1 MHLEQT
7 LYQMRSMRLTAMAAC
22 LEQRIK
28 NGDHRDLSHE
38 EFFSLLV
45 EDEFIARK
53 NRRLSRMIGRA
64 NFKPQQAC
72 IENIHYDHS
81 RGFTK
86 TDIMQFKSKTWIEN
100 SHHVIIT
107 GPTGT
112 GKTYIAEAIGL
123 HACKMG
129 YPTQKIRY
137 KKLFEEIQ
145 AAKGTG
151 VYLDYLRKLQK
162 IKVLII
168 DDFAMQPITQDQLC
182 DLMELIEERDQLGP
196 VIITTQYPP
205 NKWHSLFDDPTI
217 SDAICDRLI
226 PIAIKLNLKGKS
238 LRGKN
243 ERVEQSQYKQ
253 AGQSSTCS
261 S

>member
-7 LYQMRSMRLTAMAAC
+7 LHQMRSMRLAAMAVC

-38 EFFSLLV
+38 EFISLLV
-45 EDEFIARK
+45 EDEFASRK

-72 IENIHYDHS
+72 IENIHYDS
-81 RGFTK
+81 NRGFAK
-86 TDIMQFKSKTWIEN
+86 TDIMQFTSKTWIEN
-100 SHHVIIT
+100 SQHVIIT

-123 HACKMG
+123 HACKIG
-129 YPTQKIRY
+129 YPAQKIRY

-151 VYLDYLRKLQK
+151 VYLNYLQKLQK

-168 DDFAMQPITQDQLC
+168 DDFAMQPITRDQLC
-182 DLMELIEERDQLGP
+182 ELMELIEERDQLGP
-196 VIITTQYPP
+196 IIITTQYPP

-217 SDAICDRLI
+217 ADAICDRLI

-238 LRGKN
+238 LRGKKGGI
-243 ERVEQSQYKQ
+243 SKI
-253 AGQSSTCS
+253 T
-261 S
+261 

>member
-1 MHLEQT
+1 MHIEQT
-7 LYQMRSMRLTAMAAC
+7 LHQMRSMRLATMAEC
-22 LEQRIK
+22 LEQRLK
-28 NGDHRDLSHE
+28 NGDHRDLSQE
-38 EFFSLLV
+38 EFISLLV
-45 EDEFIARK
+45 EDQFTARK
-53 NRRLSRMIGRA
+53 HRRPSRMIGRA

-72 IENIHYDHS
+72 IENIHYDTN
-81 RGFTK
+81 RGFAK
-86 TDIMQFKSKTWIEN
+86 ADIMQFKSKIWLEN
-100 SHHVIIT
+100 SQHVIIT

-112 GKTYIAEAIGL
+112 GKTYLAEAIGL

-129 YPTQKIRY
+129 YPAQKVRY
-137 KKLFEEIQ
+137 KRLFDEIQ

-151 VYLDYLRKLQK
+151 VYLNYLRKLQK

-182 DLMELIEERDQLGP
+182 DLMDLIEERDQLGP

-217 SDAICDRLI
+217 ADAICDRLI

-243 ERVEQSQYKQ
+243 ENNIK
-253 AGQSSTCS
+253 
-261 S
+261 

>member
-7 LYQMRSMRLTAMAAC
+7 LHQMRSMRLATMAAC
-22 LEQRIK
+22 LEQRLK

-38 EFFSLLV
+38 EFISLLV
-45 EDEFIARK
+45 EDEFATRK

-64 NFKPQQAC
+64 NFKLQQAC
-72 IENIHYDHS
+72 IENIHYDSS
-81 RGFTK
+81 RGFAK
-86 TDIMQFKSKTWIEN
+86 SDIMQFKSKTWIEN
-100 SHHVIIT
+100 SQHVILT

-123 HACKMG
+123 NACKMG
-129 YPTQKIRY
+129 YPAKKIRY
-137 KKLFEEIQ
+137 KRLFEEIQ

-151 VYLDYLRKLQK
+151 VYLNYLRKLQK
-162 IKVLII
+162 SKILII

-182 DLMELIEERDQLGP
+182 DLMDIIEERDQLGP

-217 SDAICDRLI
+217 ADAICDRLI

-238 LRGKN
+238 LRGKKEKTN
-243 ERVEQSQYKQ
+243 KKTTVQ
-253 AGQSSTCS
+253 
-261 S
+261 

>member
-7 LYQMRSMRLTAMAAC
+7 LHQMRSMRLAAMAVC
-22 LEQRIK
+22 LAQRIN
-28 NGDHRDLSHE
+28 NGDHRALSNE
-38 EFFSLLV
+38 EFISLLV
-45 EDEFIARK
+45 EDEFTSRK

-72 IENIHYDHS
+72 IENIHYDS
-81 RGFTK
+81 NRGFAK

-100 SHHVIIT
+100 SQHVIIT

-123 HACKMG
+123 HACKIG
-129 YPTQKIRY
+129 YPAQKIRY

-145 AAKGTG
+145 ADKRTG
-151 VYLDYLRKLQK
+151 VYLNYLQKLQK

-168 DDFAMQPITQDQLC
+168 DDFAMQPITRDQLC
-182 DLMELIEERDQLGP
+182 ELMELIEERDQLGP

-217 SDAICDRLI
+217 ADAICDRLI

-238 LRGKN
+238 LRGKK
-243 ERVEQSQYKQ
+243 EEDSKI
-253 AGQSSTCS
+253 TCTK
-261 S
+261 

>member
-123 HACKMG
+123 HSCKMG

-196 VIITTQYPP
+196 VIVTT
-205 NKWHSLFDDPTI
+205 
-217 SDAICDRLI
+217 C
-226 PIAIKLNLKGKS
+226 
-238 LRGKN
+238 
-243 ERVEQSQYKQ
+243 
-253 AGQSSTCS
+253 
-261 S
+261 

>member
-7 LYQMRSMRLTAMAAC
+7 LYQMRSMRLAAMAVC
-22 LEQRIK
+22 LEQRLK

-38 EFFSLLV
+38 EFISLLV
-45 EDEFIARK
+45 EDEFTSRK

-72 IENIHYDHS
+72 LENIHYDCN
-81 RGFTK
+81 RGFAK
-86 TDIMQFKSKTWIEN
+86 TDIMQFKSKIWIEN
-100 SHHVIIT
+100 SQHVIIT

-123 HACKMG
+123 YACKMG
-129 YPTQKIRY
+129 YPAQKIRY

-151 VYLDYLRKLQK
+151 VYLNYLQRLQK
-162 IKVLII
+162 IKILII

-182 DLMELIEERDQLGP
+182 ELMELIEERDQLGP
-196 VIITTQYPP
+196 IIITTQYPP

-217 SDAICDRLI
+217 ADAICDRLI

-238 LRGKN
+238 LRGKKGEDSKN
-243 ERVEQSQYKQ
+243 
-253 AGQSSTCS
+253 TCTK
-261 S
+261 